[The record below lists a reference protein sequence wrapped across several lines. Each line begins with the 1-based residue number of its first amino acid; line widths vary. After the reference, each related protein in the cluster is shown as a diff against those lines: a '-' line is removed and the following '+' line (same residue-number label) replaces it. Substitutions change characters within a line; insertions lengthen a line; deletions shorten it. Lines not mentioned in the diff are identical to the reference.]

1 MENRGID
8 LERRR
13 WRLKYNKN
21 MKRNLLHTHTHT
33 NTNTKTH
40 THTYTHTHMAE
51 ICGVAYTPDA
61 VTDEPKVHGVAAAG
75 K

>member
-1 MENRGID
+1 M
-8 LERRR
+8 ERRR

-21 MKRNLLHTHTHT
+21 MKRNPLHTHTHKHKYT
-33 NTNTKTH
+33 NTQTH
-40 THTYTHTHMAE
+40 KHTYTHTHMAE

-61 VTDEPKVHGVAAAG
+61 VTDELKVHGVAAAG